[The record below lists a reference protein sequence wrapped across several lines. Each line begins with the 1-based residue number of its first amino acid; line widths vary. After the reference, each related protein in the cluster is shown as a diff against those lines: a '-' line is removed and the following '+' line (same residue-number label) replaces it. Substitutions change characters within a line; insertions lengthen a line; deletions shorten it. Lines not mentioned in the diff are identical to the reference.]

1 MSSGNTDASGAP
13 SEESASQAPV
23 YLSRREARAAREAAA
38 SGRTAVGVPGTTS
51 AESIVANPAVTD
63 AVSAEIVVTSEIA
76 IPQVP
81 SAPPAVAH
89 EAARISSVPT
99 AAARGGVP
107 RARTASQPKT
117 PRARKNPLRAVASMA
132 VIGGLFAVAGL
143 PAYSASGLVSEENLA
158 SSASASTLGL
168 AQVEPA
174 RVQSVTVSSELEM
187 PELERDQFSAT
198 SPEDLEQIR
207 QQDAIAS
214 ANALYAASG
223 AQALGD
229 DYPWPTAGDTLS
241 PLNYYY
247 RQCTDFV
254 AWRLNRDVGSFAAPF
269 RWAWADLTPN
279 GGDAYQWK
287 SAWETHGWT
296 VSDVPVAGSVAWFGW
311 DNHVSYVKQVNDDGS
326 VLIEEYNYV
335 YRVYGQRT
343 LQASEVEAFLY
354 PPGQ

>member
-1 MSSGNTDASGAP
+1 MSSGSTDDFGAP
-13 SEESASQAPV
+13 SVEPATDAPV

-38 SGRTAVGVPGTTS
+38 VGKTVTA
-51 AESIVANPAVTD
+51 AAPAV
-63 AVSAEIVVTSEIA
+63 VPEVVVTSEIA
-76 IPQVP
+76 VPQIPT
-81 SAPPAVAH
+81 APVAVAH
-89 EAARISSVPT
+89 EAAPVLYAPT
-99 AAARGGVP
+99 ASASSASP
-107 RARTASQPKT
+107 RARTAPKVKAK
-117 PRARKNPLRAVASMA
+117 RVRKSPLRAVASMA

-143 PAYSASGLVSEENLA
+143 PAYSATGLVSDEGMMVSAA
-158 SSASASTLGL
+158 SVADAAPAS
-168 AQVEPA
+168 
-174 RVQSVTVSSELEM
+174 VQSVTVSSELAL

-207 QQDAIAS
+207 QQAAVAS

-254 AWRLNRDVGSFAAPF
+254 AWRLNRDVGSFSAPF

-287 SAWETHGWT
+287 SAWEAHGWT
-296 VSDVPVAGSVAWFGW
+296 VSATPVVGSVAWFGW
-311 DNHVSYVKQVNDDGS
+311 DNHVSYVKQVNADGS

-335 YRVYGQRT
+335 YRAYGQRT